1 MHADCGAELGFP
13 AARLSFSCMQQAG
26 PVAQRGPHTEP
37 TQHSTPPRLRN
48 AQHQAQGVKQPSTTS
63 RTGSEGH
70 GDSHA
75 ARAPNHAHQHL
86 FALHCS
92 APISH
97 PRCIY
102 TATPPSVCITQDHPD
117 ARILLAPPDNTHP
130 FSMPVSLV
138 LWSALIFHTTPPVY
152 DRAPGRHMGAK
163 GLNHTQQLS
172 LTQLRP
178 SGAAVKTEVSIRKY
192 PMSHEQRLL
201 TAPLNSAAPGAP
213 RQGNHGLSSP
223 RSGGRSHTVSCV
235 L

>member
-1 MHADCGAELGFP
+1 MAQRVCTYPLGNSLQCRAESNQPKVCLEGARLCRLLSTEGLVHADCGAELGFP
-13 AARLSFSCMQQAG
+13 AAHLSFSCTQQAG

-117 ARILLAPPDNTHP
+117 AQILLAPSDNTHP

-138 LWSALIFHTTPPVY
+138 L
-152 DRAPGRHMGAK
+152 
-163 GLNHTQQLS
+163 
-172 LTQLRP
+172 
-178 SGAAVKTEVSIRKY
+178 
-192 PMSHEQRLL
+192 
-201 TAPLNSAAPGAP
+201 
-213 RQGNHGLSSP
+213 
-223 RSGGRSHTVSCV
+223 
-235 L
+235 

>member
-1 MHADCGAELGFP
+1 MPPKC
-13 AARLSFSCMQQAG
+13 
-26 PVAQRGPHTEP
+26 
-37 TQHSTPPRLRN
+37 STPSTGGEA
-48 AQHQAQGVKQPSTTS
+48 AQHNQPEQP
-63 RTGSEGH
+63 GSEGH

-117 ARILLAPPDNTHP
+117 ARILLAPSDNTHP
-130 FSMPVSLV
+130 FSTPVSLV

-152 DRAPGRHMGAK
+152 DRAPGRHMGAE